1 MLGKSNSEAAAPQDP
16 QQLLRH
22 LGIITELADDGIIIM
37 DLTGVLHFVN
47 SAWARMHGYRTSRE
61 LLGKKIGFFHS
72 KTQLENQLNPS
83 LKEVQQNGQF
93 TGQIYHVRRD
103 GTTFS
108 TVMKMKLLTNEQG
121 TAAGL
126 VAIARPVTTDSTTA
140 EPSQQIAD
148 QTVETEQLDLEMP
161 EHKEVQEQ
169 LEEKVADL
177 TSTNEQLQEEI
188 ASPGDAEEQLRRQT
202 TDLTALSEERQ
213 DEIGGLKQSEDE
225 LQGYVDRLEGQLGE
239 LTSLA
244 EEDKPEVIPDEEPND
259 DELDDGK
266 PVPAPFN
273 DEKLKAIADLA
284 KKLR

>member
-1 MLGKSNSEAAAPQDP
+1 MLGKSNSKAAVPQDQ

-22 LGIITELADDGIIIM
+22 LGIITELADDGIIVI

-47 SAWARMHGYRTSRE
+47 SAWATMHGYRTSRE

-83 LKEVQQNGQF
+83 LKEVQLNGHF

-121 TAAGL
+121 AAAGL
-126 VAIARPVTTDSTTA
+126 VAIARPMTTDSA
-140 EPSQQIAD
+140 PVEPSQQMTD

-161 EHKEVQEQ
+161 AHKEVQEQ

-177 TSTNEQLQEEI
+177 ATTNEQLQQEI
-188 ASPGDAEEQLRRQT
+188 ASRSNAEEQLRQQT
-202 TDLTALSEERQ
+202 THLTDLNERRQ
-213 DEIGGLKQSEDE
+213 DEIGGLKQAEQE
-225 LQGYVDRLEGQLGE
+225 LQGYIDHLEGQLGE

-244 EEDKPEVIPDEEPND
+244 EEDKPEVIREEH
-259 DELDDGK
+259 LDDDK
-266 PVPAPFN
+266 VVPALFN